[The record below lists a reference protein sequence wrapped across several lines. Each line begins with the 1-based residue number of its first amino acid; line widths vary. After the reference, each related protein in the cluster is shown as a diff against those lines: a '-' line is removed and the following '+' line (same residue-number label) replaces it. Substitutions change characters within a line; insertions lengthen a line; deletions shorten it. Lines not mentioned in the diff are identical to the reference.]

1 MVVKSSDD
9 VSNIPDDL
17 GLLMIESHATTS
29 TWNSSASSLHTKYYR
44 ISLKEPKS
52 LSSQAGFL
60 PSFLKGLLKTL
71 VMKALVD
78 SCFIL
83 RALQCIAMFC
93 FTMFSRWSGS
103 KTGEDCKFVIF
114 VVIICCQTEFLLCE
128 VLLIKKLEIEIAKT
142 TILYQ
147 F

>member
-17 GLLMIESHATTS
+17 GLLMIESHAME
-29 TWNSSASSLHTKYYR
+29 SSLHTKYYR

-60 PSFLKGLLKTL
+60 KGLLKIL

-78 SCFIL
+78 TCFIL
-83 RALQCIAMFC
+83 KVR
-93 FTMFSRWSGS
+93 
-103 KTGEDCKFVIF
+103 
-114 VVIICCQTEFLLCE
+114 
-128 VLLIKKLEIEIAKT
+128 
-142 TILYQ
+142 
-147 F
+147 

>member
-60 PSFLKGLLKTL
+60 NGLLNIL
-71 VMKALVD
+71 VMKALVE
-78 SCFIL
+78 SCFNL
-83 RALQCIAMFC
+83 
-93 FTMFSRWSGS
+93 
-103 KTGEDCKFVIF
+103 
-114 VVIICCQTEFLLCE
+114 
-128 VLLIKKLEIEIAKT
+128 
-142 TILYQ
+142 
-147 F
+147 

>member
-60 PSFLKGLLKTL
+60 KGLLKIL

-78 SCFIL
+78 SYF
-83 RALQCIAMFC
+83 RAAQVFLNLHCITQYYA
-93 FTMFSRWSGS
+93 
-103 KTGEDCKFVIF
+103 
-114 VVIICCQTEFLLCE
+114 
-128 VLLIKKLEIEIAKT
+128 
-142 TILYQ
+142 
-147 F
+147 